1 MKNKSLIKGF
11 LGLSFIYDCLT
22 NTKQNPELAV
32 EIYKHMEKLS
42 YMFSEKSCKKLD
54 ISNIQQKS
62 IWNENRVSKLNENEF
77 KYLLSDI
84 AAFTQVQLEQIT
96 LFSKFTL
103 LDDLIIDGYESISD
117 EEKVRVQ
124 QIMDDYIKNI
134 EKYL

>member
-1 MKNKSLIKGF
+1 MKNKTLTKGF

-22 NTKQNPELAV
+22 NTKQYPELAIK
-32 EIYKHMEKLS
+32 IYNYMEKIS
-42 YMFSEKSCKKLD
+42 NMFSEKTCKKLD
-54 ISNIQQKS
+54 LSNIQQKC
-62 IWNENRVSKLNENEF
+62 IWNETRVADLNENEF

-84 AAFTQVQLEQIT
+84 AAFTQVQLEQIV

-103 LDDLIIDGYESISD
+103 LDDLIIEGYESISD